1 MLSYKCHFVPL
12 SGISRYKS
20 MIKDEIKKDFEIA
33 LKAMKIADFS
43 VDIEK
48 PADSN
53 FGDYSGTAPLKLT
66 KQLKK
71 SPMIIAE
78 EIVKQFPKNKN
89 IQKIEIV
96 KPGFINFWIS
106 NLQLINQL
114 TETLTN
120 GFSFPEYHLGK
131 NKKVMVEFAH
141 PNTHKLFHIGHLR
154 NISTGESVV
163 RILEAVGNKVI
174 RTNYEGDVGMHIAK
188 CLFGI
193 KNEKLEIKNLKT
205 LQEKIEMIGK
215 MYSNG
220 TKAYEDDPKAKEEIL
235 KINKMIYERDPK
247 IMPLWTE
254 TRKWSLKYF
263 EENYK
268 RFYSHFD
275 KYYFESEIHERGL
288 QISNESLKKE
298 ILEKSQGAIIFN
310 GKKYGLDTR
319 VFVNS
324 LGYPTYEGKELAL
337 AEKETSDFGEL
348 DKIIHTV
355 TPEQSS
361 FFKVTFKVEELLDE
375 KKYKGKQYHLVY
387 EWVKLKAGKMS
398 SREGNI
404 IEANWLIDEVKKKI
418 IEKSK
423 CAEETAEVLAVAS
436 VKYSFLKNGTQT
448 IIHFDID
455 ESIAVDGNS
464 APYLIYTYVR
474 CQSVLNKSQKLEVKS
489 QNLKSK
495 VKSEFNNETMKQ
507 LNNDETNVLRL
518 INQFPEIVQQSAI
531 QLSPNLIANYL
542 YELAQ
547 KYNYFYQKNKI
558 IESED
563 KIKQFRLSLTQ
574 ATGKVIKE
582 GLNLLGIK
590 TVEKM

>member
-1 MLSYKCHFVPL
+1 
-12 SGISRYKS
+12 
-20 MIKDEIKKDFEIA
+20 MIKDEILKNLQLA
-33 LKAMKIADFS
+33 LKKLDIND
-43 VDIEK
+43 VDVSLEK
-48 PADSN
+48 PANSD
-53 FGDYSGTAPLKLT
+53 FGDYSSSLPLKLT

-71 SPMIIAE
+71 NPMMIAE
-78 EIVKQFPKNKN
+78 EIKSNFPKNDLLE
-89 IQKIEIV
+89 KIEIV

-106 NLQLINQL
+106 TVQSINRL
-114 TETLTN
+114 TEVLEK
-120 GFSFPEYHLGK
+120 GFTFPEYHLGK

-174 RTNYEGDVGMHIAK
+174 RSNYEGDVGLHIAK

-193 KNEKLEIKNLKT
+193 KNSKTNIKKLKT
-205 LQEKIEMIGK
+205 LQEKIEFIGK
-215 MYSNG
+215 MYSTG
-220 TKAYEDDPKAKEEIL
+220 TKAYEDDEKSKQEII
-235 KINKMIYERDPK
+235 KINKMIYDRDPE

-254 TRKWSLKYF
+254 TRQWSLEYF
-263 EENYK
+263 DQNYK

-275 KYYFESEIHERGL
+275 KLYFESEIHERGL
-288 QISNESLKKE
+288 EISKE
-298 ILEKSQGAIIFN
+298 ILKKGILENSQGAVVFN

-319 VFVNS
+319 VFINS
-324 LGYPTYEGKELAL
+324 LNYPTYEGKELAL
-337 AEKETSDFGEL
+337 AEKEFSDFGEL

-355 TPEQSS
+355 TPEQTS
-361 FFKVTFKVEELLDE
+361 FFKVTFKVEELINE
-375 KKYKGKQYHLVY
+375 KKYKNKQYHLAY

-418 IEKSK
+418 SEKFK
-423 CAEETAEVLAVAS
+423 CDEETTEILAVSS

-448 IIHFDID
+448 VIHFDID

-474 CQSVLNKSQKLEVKS
+474 CQSVFKKANNYLTRTYDIDRYN
-489 QNLKSK
+489 
-495 VKSEFNNETMKQ
+495 FNS
-507 LNNDETNVLRL
+507 DELNVLRL
-518 INQFPEIVQQSAI
+518 INQFPEIVQETAM
-531 QLSPNLIANYL
+531 QLSPNIIANYL

-558 IESED
+558 LESVE
-563 KIKQFRLSLTQ
+563 KTKQFRLMLTQ

-582 GLNLLGIK
+582 GLYLLGIK
-590 TVEKM
+590 TVERM

>member
-1 MLSYKCHFVPL
+1 
-12 SGISRYKS
+12 
-20 MIKDEIKKDFEIA
+20 MIKDEIIKGLKKSF
-33 LKAMKIADFS
+33 KKIVS
-43 VDIEK
+43 YSPKDISLEK
-48 PADSN
+48 PSNSN
-53 FGDYSGTAPLKLT
+53 FGDYSSNIAMIEYRNFAIDTHSHVPGNKPGINWVNIGNNPFELATNLVKEL
-66 KQLKK
+66 QLD
-71 SPMIIAE
+71 STL
-78 EIVKQFPKNKN
+78 VS
-89 IQKIEIV
+89 KIEVV

-106 NLQLINQL
+106 DEFLVSNVSDLLKK
-114 TETLTN
+114 EK
-120 GFSFPEYHLGK
+120 FDYPKYHFGK
-131 NKKVMVEFAH
+131 NKKIMVEFAH

-174 RTNYEGDVGMHIAK
+174 RGNYQGDVGLHIAK
-188 CLFGI
+188 CLYGI
-193 KNEKLEIKNLKT
+193 RNSQFDINKLNN
-205 LQEKIEMIGK
+205 LQERIEFIGK
-215 MYSNG
+215 MYSVG
-220 TKAYEDDPKAKEEIL
+220 TKAYEDDENAKQEII
-235 KINKMIYERDPK
+235 KINKMIYERDPE

-254 TRKWSLKYF
+254 TRQWSLDYF
-263 EENYK
+263 NENYK

-275 KYYFESEIHERGL
+275 RLYFESEIHQRGL
-288 QISNESLKKE
+288 EISKEILKKG
-298 ILEKSQGAIIFN
+298 ILEKSQGAIVFN

-324 LGYPTYEGKELAL
+324 LGFPTYEGKELAL
-337 AEKETSDFGEL
+337 AEKEFSDFGDL

-355 TPEQSS
+355 TPEQTS
-361 FFKVTFKVEELLDE
+361 FFKVTFKIEELIDE
-375 KKYKGKQYHLVY
+375 KKYKNKQYHLAY

-398 SREGNI
+398 SREGNV

-418 IEKSK
+418 SEKFK
-423 CAEETAEVLAVAS
+423 CDEQTTEILAVAS

-474 CQSVLNKSQKLEVKS
+474 CQSVLKKASNYLTRTYDIDKLNF
-489 QNLKSK
+489 NL
-495 VKSEFNNETMKQ
+495 
-507 LNNDETNVLRL
+507 DELGVLRL
-518 INQFPEIVQQSAI
+518 INQFPEIVQQAAL

-542 YELAQ
+542 YDLAQ

-558 IESED
+558 LESEE
-563 KIKQFRLSLTQ
+563 KTKLFRLMLTQ

-582 GLNLLGIK
+582 GLYLLGIK

>member
-1 MLSYKCHFVPL
+1 
-12 SGISRYKS
+12 
-20 MIKDEIKKDFEIA
+20 MIKDEILKNLQIVLEKMKVKDVTPT
-33 LKAMKIADFS
+33 L
-43 VDIEK
+43 EK
-48 PADSN
+48 PANSD
-53 FGDYSGTAPLKLT
+53 FGDYSSSLPLKLT

-71 SPMIIAE
+71 NPMIIAE
-78 EIVKQFPKNKN
+78 EIVKNFPKNDDIK
-89 IQKIEIV
+89 KIEIV

-106 NLQLINQL
+106 DVQLINRL
-114 TETLTN
+114 TEVLEK
-120 GFSFPEYHLGK
+120 GFIFPEHHLGK

-154 NISTGESVV
+154 NISTGEAMV

-174 RTNYEGDVGMHIAK
+174 RGNYQGDVGLHIAK

-193 KNEKLEIKNLKT
+193 KSEKLKIDSFKT
-205 LQEKIEMIGK
+205 LQEKIKFIGK
-215 MYSNG
+215 MYSAG
-220 TKAYEDDPKAKEEIL
+220 TKVYEDDLKAKEEIL
-235 KINKMIYERDPK
+235 KINQMIYERDSE

-254 TRKWSLKYF
+254 TRQWSLEYF
-263 EENYK
+263 DENYK

-275 KYYFESEIHERGL
+275 RLYFESEIHQRGL
-288 QISNESLKKE
+288 EISKEILKKG
-298 ILEKSQGAIIFN
+298 ILEKSQGAIVFN

-319 VFVNS
+319 VFINS
-324 LGYPTYEGKELAL
+324 LGFPTYEGKELAL
-337 AEKETSDFGEL
+337 AEKEFSDFGEL

-355 TPEQSS
+355 TPEQTS
-361 FFKVTFKVEELLDE
+361 FFKVTFKVEELIDE
-375 KKYKGKQYHLVY
+375 KKYKNKQFHLAY

-398 SREGNI
+398 SREGNV

-418 IEKSK
+418 SEKFK
-423 CAEETAEVLAVAS
+423 CDEETTEILAVAS

-474 CQSVLNKSQKLEVKS
+474 CQSVLNKSGLCHPLEKGDPGALDS
-489 QNLKSK
+489 RLRGNDNQ
-495 VKSEFNNETMKQ
+495 TTI
-507 LNNDETNVLRL
+507 NNDESNVLRL
-518 INQFPEIVQQSAI
+518 INQFPEIVQQAAI
-531 QLSPNLIANYL
+531 QLAPNLIANYL
-542 YELAQ
+542 YDLAQ

-558 IESED
+558 LESEEN
-563 KIKQFRLSLTQ
+563 IKQFRLMLTA

-582 GLNLLGIK
+582 GLYLLGIK

>member
-1 MLSYKCHFVPL
+1 
-12 SGISRYKS
+12 
-20 MIKDEIKKDFEIA
+20 MIKDEILKNLQLA
-33 LKAMKIADFS
+33 LKKLDIND
-43 VDIEK
+43 VDVSLEK
-48 PADSN
+48 PANSD
-53 FGDYSGTAPLKLT
+53 FGDYSSSLPLKLT

-71 SPMIIAE
+71 NPMMIAE
-78 EIVKQFPKNKN
+78 EIKSNFPKNDLLE
-89 IQKIEIV
+89 KIEIV

-106 NLQLINQL
+106 TVQSINRL
-114 TETLTN
+114 TEVLEK
-120 GFSFPEYHLGK
+120 GFTFPEYHLGK

-174 RTNYEGDVGMHIAK
+174 RSNYEGDVGLHIAK

-193 KNEKLEIKNLKT
+193 KNSKTNIKKLKT
-205 LQEKIEMIGK
+205 LQEKIEFIGK
-215 MYSNG
+215 MYSTG
-220 TKAYEDDPKAKEEIL
+220 TKAYEDDEKSKQEII
-235 KINKMIYERDPK
+235 KINKMIYDRDPE

-254 TRKWSLKYF
+254 TRQWSLEYF
-263 EENYK
+263 DQNYK

-275 KYYFESEIHERGL
+275 KLYFESEIHERGL
-288 QISNESLKKE
+288 EISKE
-298 ILEKSQGAIIFN
+298 ILKKGILENSQGAVVFN

-319 VFVNS
+319 VFINS
-324 LGYPTYEGKELAL
+324 LNYPTYEGKELAL
-337 AEKETSDFGEL
+337 AEKEFSDFGEL

-355 TPEQSS
+355 TPEQTS
-361 FFKVTFKVEELLDE
+361 FFKVTFKVEELINE
-375 KKYKGKQYHLVY
+375 KKYKNKQYHLAY

-418 IEKSK
+418 SEKFK
-423 CAEETAEVLAVAS
+423 CDEETTEILAVSS

-448 IIHFDID
+448 VIHFDID

-474 CQSVLNKSQKLEVKS
+474 CQSVFKKANNYLTRTYDIDRYN
-489 QNLKSK
+489 
-495 VKSEFNNETMKQ
+495 FNS
-507 LNNDETNVLRL
+507 DELNVLRL
-518 INQFPEIVQQSAI
+518 INQFPEIVQETAM
-531 QLSPNLIANYL
+531 QLSPNIIANYL

-558 IESED
+558 LESEE
-563 KIKQFRLSLTQ
+563 KIKQFRLMLTQ
-574 ATGKVIKE
+574 ATGKVIKD
-582 GLNLLGIK
+582 GLYLLGIK
-590 TVEKM
+590 TVERM

>member
-1 MLSYKCHFVPL
+1 
-12 SGISRYKS
+12 
-20 MIKDEIKKDFEIA
+20 MIKDEILKNLESTLKKLNIKNVIPT
-33 LKAMKIADFS
+33 L
-43 VDIEK
+43 EK
-48 PADSN
+48 PANSD
-53 FGDYSGTAPLKLT
+53 FGDYSTSIALKLT

-71 SPMIIAE
+71 SPLLIAE
-78 EIVKQFPKNKN
+78 EIKKNFPKSDL
-89 IQKIEIV
+89 IEKIDV
-96 KPGFINFWIS
+96 LKPGFVNFWIS
-106 NLQLINQL
+106 TVQSINQL
-114 TETLTN
+114 TEIIEN
-120 GFSFPEYHLGK
+120 GFTYPEYYFGK
-131 NKKVMVEFAH
+131 NKKIMVEFAH

-174 RTNYEGDVGMHIAK
+174 RSNYEGDVGLHIAK

-193 KNEKLEIKNLKT
+193 KNSKTDIKKLKT
-205 LQEKIEMIGK
+205 LQEKIEFIGK
-215 MYSNG
+215 MYSSG
-220 TKAYEDDPKAKEEIL
+220 TKAYEDDEKSKQEII
-235 KINKMIYERDPK
+235 KINKMIYDRDPE

-254 TRKWSLKYF
+254 TRQWSLEYF
-263 EENYK
+263 DQNYK

-275 KYYFESEIHERGL
+275 RLYFESEFYERGVE
-288 QISNESLKKE
+288 IVNDALKKG

-310 GKKYGLDTR
+310 GKKYGIDTR

-324 LGYPTYEGKELAL
+324 LGFPTYEGKEPAL
-337 AEKETSDFGEL
+337 AEKEFTDFGEL
-348 DKIIHTV
+348 DKAIHVV
-355 TPEQSS
+355 TPEQTS

-375 KKYKGKQYHLVY
+375 KKYKDKQYHLIY

-418 IEKSK
+418 LEKSK
-423 CAEETAEVLAVAS
+423 CDEETAEILAVAS

-474 CQSVLNKSQKLEVKS
+474 CQSVLNKSGLCHPLEKGDPGALDS
-489 QNLKSK
+489 RLRGNDNQG
-495 VKSEFNNETMKQ
+495 TMKQ
-507 LNNDETNVLRL
+507 FNNDESNVLRL
-518 INQFPEIVQQSAI
+518 INQFPEIVQQAAI

-542 YELAQ
+542 YDLAQ

-558 IESED
+558 LESE
-563 KIKQFRLSLTQ
+563 KETKQFRLMLTK
-574 ATGKVIKE
+574 AVGKIIKE
-582 GLNLLGIK
+582 GLYLLGIK